1 MECRSADVTVG
12 GIVRGQVVSVH
23 LRSTPRRPSAWVFRS
38 GGANPPGL
46 AGLAVG
52 MGGVCPLHL
61 TSHPVTSARAMR
73 ANITTPKHHPPGAE
87 PRARDGA
94 PWVETRPLGVEP
106 RLPGLES
113 RSSPAISAIP
123 MRTGPT
129 QPPPSTPRSQAP
141 SNAVVHIVDRDLGE
155 HVQRVVQKDTAA
167 YQPLT
172 ALTAAPASARSL
184 TS

>member
-52 MGGVCPLHL
+52 MGGACPLHL

-87 PRARDGA
+87 SRARDGA

-129 QPPPSTPRSQAP
+129 QPPPPHPEARHPATQSCISWTETWESTCRESSRKTLRPISPSQRLLPRRP
-141 SNAVVHIVDRDLGE
+141 R
-155 HVQRVVQKDTAA
+155 HVA
-167 YQPLT
+167 
-172 ALTAAPASARSL
+172 
-184 TS
+184 

>member
-23 LRSTPRRPSAWVFRS
+23 LRSTPRRPSAWVLRS

-52 MGGVCPLHL
+52 MGGACPLHL

-94 PWVETRPLGVEP
+94 PWVET

-167 YQPLT
+167 YQLLT

>member
-46 AGLAVG
+46 AGLTVG
-52 MGGVCPLHL
+52 MGGACPLHL

-94 PWVETRPLGVEP
+94 PWVETR
-106 RLPGLES
+106 LPGLES

-123 MRTGPT
+123 MRTGPHNHPLHT
-129 QPPPSTPRSQAP
+129 QKPGTQQRSRAYRGPRPGRARAESRPERHCSLSAP
-141 SNAVVHIVDRDLGE
+141 HSAYCRAGLG
-155 HVQRVVQKDTAA
+155 T
-167 YQPLT
+167 
-172 ALTAAPASARSL
+172 
-184 TS
+184 